1 MDSVAE
7 DEPTSSPA
15 YPGVGVAFTRSVVH
29 GSPAVSLYMGAID
42 GDHTS
47 DQGSR
52 LMSYL
57 GEPVEDVQVCLLA
70 ELVPELSE
78 EAVASLISGDE

>member
-1 MDSVAE
+1 
-7 DEPTSSPA
+7 
-15 YPGVGVAFTRSVVH
+15 
-29 GSPAVSLYMGAID
+29 MGAID